1 MPQNLSDMSIDEI
14 SLVDDPA
21 NEQARVLIVKAKKPK
36 ASANNAEE
44 ENETKPDA
52 EGAAD
57 EMASLKKA
65 VEDIYERVSALAPTG
80 GNPDDE
86 AAGGLAAASLKELHM
101 DIETLSKA
109 LEDAEA
115 KLDTLS
121 KRADDAEAALE
132 KANDVIKAKDAEI
145 ANLAKS
151 NGGEEGDNDEEVV
164 KSLPESIRKRIADA
178 EAAAQAAQAE
188 ITKMREQTE
197 TAEAIAKAKAL
208 NVGDAEVV
216 GPLLLRVSKGMTTA
230 EDATALEGLL
240 KGLSA
245 QSSTA
250 ALFKSVGSD
259 VAVDGDPEAL
269 LKAKASEIQTANK
282 GMTYEAAYAK
292 ALEENPS
299 LYNAYVAKRR

>member
-1 MPQNLSDMSIDEI
+1 MPQNLTDMSIDEI

-36 ASANNAEE
+36 ASADAAED
-44 ENETKPDA
+44 ENEDTPD
-52 EGAAD
+52 GNGKAD

-65 VEDIYERVSALAPTG
+65 VEDINERVALALAG

-115 KLDTLS
+115 KLDTLA
-121 KRADDAEAALE
+121 KRADDAEAALTE
-132 KANDVIKAKDAEI
+132 ANEVIKAKDAEI
-145 ANLAKS
+145 ENLAKAKA
-151 NGGEEGDNDEEVV
+151 GGEGDEDEEIV
-164 KSLPESIRKRIADA
+164 KSLPESIRKRLESA
-178 EAAAQAAQAE
+178 EAIAKAAEAE
-188 ITKMREQTE
+188 VTKMREQAE
-197 TAEAIAKAKAL
+197 TTEAIAKAKAL
-208 NVGDAEVV
+208 GVGEAEVV
-216 GPLLLRVSKGMTTA
+216 GPLLLRVAKGMTTT

-245 QSSTA
+245 QSNTA

-259 VAVDGDPEAL
+259 AAVDGDPEEI
-269 LKAKASEIQTANK
+269 LKAKAAEIQNANK
-282 GMTYEAAYAK
+282 GMTYETAYAK
-292 ALEENPS
+292 ALEQNPS